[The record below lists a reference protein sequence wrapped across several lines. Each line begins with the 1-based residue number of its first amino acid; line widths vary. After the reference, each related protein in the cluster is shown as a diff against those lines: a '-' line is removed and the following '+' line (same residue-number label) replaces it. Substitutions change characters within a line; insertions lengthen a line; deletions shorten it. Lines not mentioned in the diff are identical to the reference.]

1 MALRDNIVGAWI
13 PGKSGTGQLHLDQSG
28 YGTHLQWVSPT
39 ANYWEANQAGWTPR
53 TRATSDYL
61 TASRAIPVT
70 VSRWS
75 VVHWVRLNSRND
87 GNFPNSM
94 DGNFA
99 TNSNIGPRLELTAS
113 AAWVY
118 SAGTGLVGISG
129 GTTIA
134 NGVWACYVITHDGN
148 VTAKTY
154 SQGIPTGAVQSNI
167 SGATGAFTGRFTNV
181 NLGRGFNSGR
191 QIDGLIGG
199 TVIFGRQL
207 SDAEVW
213 QIWLSGPSCDWF
225 VKRRRRVF
233 GYIPPTF
240 RAAWVQ
246 RGKLIGGGV

>member
-1 MALRDNIVGAWI
+1 MPLNDNIVGAWI

-87 GNFPNSM
+87 GNYPNSM
-94 DGNFA
+94 DGNFS
-99 TNSNIGPRLELTAS
+99 TNSNVGPRLELTAS

-154 SQGIPTGAVQSNI
+154 TQGIPTGAVQSNF

-181 NLGRGFNSGR
+181 NLGRGFNTGR

-207 SDAEVW
+207 SDSEVW
-213 QIWLSGPSCDWF
+213 QIWLSGPSCDW
-225 VKRRRRVF
+225 VVRRRRREF
-233 GYIPPTF
+233 GFVAPT
-240 RAAWVQ
+240 
-246 RGKLIGGGV
+246 GVRRRRILCGDYS